1 MRLER
6 LRRLDERAT
15 AHLRG
20 LRLSPAARAC
30 AAVAAHSGDSAVLVP
45 VLALLWW
52 LEGFSL
58 RALSLALAI
67 GFALSVLITTIVK
80 YAVRR
85 RRPAGEWGAMYRRTD
100 PHSFPSGHASRTVTL
115 AVIVLARGLLL
126 PGLLLV
132 AWSLLVGLTRI
143 VLGVHYLVD
152 VAAGYLLGLAVGA
165 AVALWLPRVL

>member
-1 MRLER
+1 VRLER

-132 AWSLLVGLTRI
+132 AWSLLVGLARI